1 VVEDQLMRLTK
12 PQERLGDLF
21 AARAAGVGMIPHRCT
36 PNNLKDTLR
45 ELLASL
51 DAQRVVLDPLDP
63 LDPALARLVTEAVA
77 ERGSHIID
85 PNKVKSLDAQ
95 FDAIVGIT
103 GVFAV
108 IAETGTLVLASDT
121 TRSRGT
127 FLIPPVHIAVV
138 RQFQVIPDMLD
149 LWPLV
154 GNMPPTALTLI
165 TGPSKTA
172 DIEGILV
179 TGVHG
184 PGAVHV
190 ILVAPDS

>member
-1 VVEDQLMRLTK
+1 M
-12 PQERLGDLF
+12 
-21 AARAAGVGMIPHRCT
+21 
-36 PNNLKDTLR
+36 
-45 ELLASL
+45 
-51 DAQRVVLDPLDP
+51 VLDPLEP
-63 LDPALARLVTEAVA
+63 SLARLVAEAVA
-77 ERGSHIID
+77 GHRSQVID

-95 FDAIVGIT
+95 FDAVVGIS
-103 GVFAV
+103 GVFAA
-108 IAETGTLVLASDT
+108 IAETGTLVLASDA

-127 FLIPPVHIAVV
+127 FLIPPVHIAIV
-138 RQFQVIPDMLD
+138 QEFQVVPDMLD

-154 GNMPPTALTLI
+154 GTKPPTALTLI